1 MHGLFYRN
9 FGCMRCALV
18 VLSEG
23 LILFKT
29 IFRNGFVDNQIE
41 IPVPKMGFVDHPLS
55 RPLENAEIDQYANEK
70 ALKREPDVK

>member
-9 FGCMRCALV
+9 FGSMRCALV

-29 IFRNGFVDNQIE
+29 IFQHLAVLFG
-41 IPVPKMGFVDHPLS
+41 IPLCLKRSLACFFAILLASRMLS
-55 RPLENAEIDQYANEK
+55 RPTFS
-70 ALKREPDVK
+70 

>member
-9 FGCMRCALV
+9 LGCMRCALV

-29 IFRNGFVDNQIE
+29 IFQHLAVLFG
-41 IPVPKMGFVDHPLS
+41 IPLC
-55 RPLENAEIDQYANEK
+55 
-70 ALKREPDVK
+70 LKRSPACFFAILLAPRTFSGPTFG